1 MCVILLKREIVEMD
15 LCVERV
21 LKSRQKKEIKRVYEA
36 SFSKEERMPF
46 VLMLCMSGMKNAD
59 SVSSFFGTA
68 AVR

>member
-15 LCVERV
+15 LCV
-21 LKSRQKKEIKRVYEA
+21 
-36 SFSKEERMPF
+36 ERMPF